1 MEELIYLFLAHITS
15 IDMGLGTSLELTML
29 YISLRNYYHDTR
41 IERNSEGLSK
51 FILAENL
58 PTDLN
63 NLLAP
68 NTY

>member
-1 MEELIYLFLAHITS
+1 
-15 IDMGLGTSLELTML
+15 MGLGTSLELTML

-41 IERNSEGLSK
+41 IERNSKGLSK